1 MTATTMAV
9 DAASRVVMEEVG
21 LRYVRTSSEDRP
33 QASAGSE
40 HGEVEYALS
49 REDRSARTRTDG
61 P

>member
-1 MTATTMAV
+1 
-9 DAASRVVMEEVG
+9 MEEVG
-21 LRYVRTSSEDRP
+21 LRYVRTSSEDWP

-40 HGEVEYALS
+40 HGEVEYALN